1 MNMEKVARI
10 LCIVV
15 NLVITYYSIGL
26 DIWQKNAS
34 YTCNTV
40 LKLVE
45 PFVSSNWIQPL
56 LSIAQRHSRTGF
68 LKAVLSGRIRLW
80 DRLALP
86 FGMSEPSFSF
96 PLV

>member
-34 YTCNTV
+34 YKCVISNTV
-40 LKLVE
+40 LKLVVE
-45 PFVSSNWIQPL
+45 PFVCQFKLDSALVVDCS
-56 LSIAQRHSRTGF
+56 
-68 LKAVLSGRIRLW
+68 KA
-80 DRLALP
+80 
-86 FGMSEPSFSF
+86 F
-96 PLV
+96 